1 MIHEL
6 QQIHVPV
13 ILKSP
18 LPPRQKKIQAQM
30 GTANPSPGGTSAS
43 SAKTLRLTL
52 TTSPPWASLSFFPA
66 RRSDFTSATR
76 PFRAMGPWGLEET
89 GG

>member
-1 MIHEL
+1 MIHDL

-18 LPPRQKKIQAQM
+18 LPPRQKKQIQAQM
-30 GTANPSPGGTSAS
+30 GTAKQTRRNISEL
-43 SAKTLRLTL
+43 AKTLRLTL

-76 PFRAMGPWGLEET
+76 PKGDGPMGT
-89 GG
+89 

>member
-1 MIHEL
+1 MIHDL
-6 QQIHVPV
+6 QKIHVPV

-18 LPPRQKKIQAQM
+18 WSTGHKKQIQAQM
-30 GTANPSPGGTSAS
+30 GTASISQPQSRRNIELRF
-43 SAKTLRLTL
+43 AKTLRLTL

-76 PFRAMGPWGLEET
+76 PKGDGPMGT
-89 GG
+89 